1 MVGQCNVAAASK
13 GKGYSRE
20 DLIAALL
27 DPRMKTFAFAGIGP
41 YFPEAVQFL
50 RRELLKYVTAES
62 TVENVTGQI
71 GAPIAELPS
80 RVNAEAD
87 DECITR

>member
-1 MVGQCNVAAASK
+1 MVGQCNVAAANK

-41 YFPEAVQFL
+41 CFPEAVQFL
-50 RRELLKYVTAES
+50 RGELLKYVTAES
-62 TVENVTGQI
+62 TVVNVIGQR
-71 GAPIAELPS
+71 LQFLTQDFKPS
-80 RVNAEAD
+80 SN
-87 DECITR
+87 ISGK